1 MEIDLKKLGVHMAQM
16 PKSMATSLDFVSIWG
31 AEPNRAQLGRLCAAV
46 IAVCVDHARVLPSY
60 PVATG
65 DPIAFGHKCL
75 DRLLE
80 AGVHAGDIYEIGS
93 SLLLE
98 MIKEIPREEAVE
110 EHANFT
116 DPPGD
121 T

>member
-1 MEIDLKKLGVHMAQM
+1 MEINLKKLGVHVVQM

-31 AEPNRAQLGRLCAAV
+31 SEPNRAQLGRICAAV

-75 DRLLE
+75 DRLLG
-80 AGVHAGDIYEIGS
+80 AGVGAGEIYAIGS
-93 SLLLE
+93 QLLIE
-98 MIKEIPREEAVE
+98 MLKEIPSEEAVE
-110 EHANFT
+110 EQANFT
-116 DPPGD
+116 NPPEA

>member
-1 MEIDLKKLGVHMAQM
+1 MEINLKKLGVHVAQM

-31 AEPNRAQLGRLCAAV
+31 SEPNRAQLGRLCAAV
-46 IAVCVDHARVLPSY
+46 IAVCVDHARVLPSC

-75 DRLLE
+75 DRLLG
-80 AGVHAGDIYEIGS
+80 AGVSAGDIYEIGS
-93 SLLLE
+93 QLLIE
-98 MIKEIPREEAVE
+98 MIKEIPREQEVE
-110 EHANFT
+110 DQANFT
-116 DPPGD
+116 SQPAA

>member
-1 MEIDLKKLGVHMAQM
+1 MEIDLKKLGVHVAEM

-46 IAVCVDHARVLPSY
+46 IAVCVDHARVLPAY

-75 DRLLE
+75 DRLLG
-80 AGVHAGDIYEIGS
+80 AGVGAGDIYEMGS
-93 SLLLE
+93 TLLIKMLE
-98 MIKEIPREEAVE
+98 EIPKEEAVE
-110 EHANFT
+110 EQANFT
-116 DPPGD
+116 SPPEE

>member
-1 MEIDLKKLGVHMAQM
+1 MEINLKKLGVHVAQM

-80 AGVHAGDIYEIGS
+80 AGVGAGDIYEIGS
-93 SLLLE
+93 QLLVE
-98 MIKEIPREEAVE
+98 MIKEIPSEREVE
-110 EHANFT
+110 DLANFT
-116 DPPGD
+116 SQPGA